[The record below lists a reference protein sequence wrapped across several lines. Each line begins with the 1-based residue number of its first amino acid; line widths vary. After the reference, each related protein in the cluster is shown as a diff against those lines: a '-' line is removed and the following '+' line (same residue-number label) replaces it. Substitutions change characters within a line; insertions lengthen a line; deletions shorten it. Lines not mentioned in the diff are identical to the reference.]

1 MRINILGVGFD
12 NVTMDEA
19 LARGEELLCSEGAHY
34 VVTPNPEI
42 VETCRADAAANAA
55 VNGADLVLPDGIG
68 IVYGA
73 KILHQPLRG
82 RVPGIEFGTGMIERC
97 AKLGKSVYLLGAKPG
112 VAEQAAENLKN
123 RFPGLVIAGTNDGY
137 FQDDDPVVEKINAAQ
152 PDLLLVCLGAPKQE
166 LWMQR
171 NAPRLRVGLMAGLG
185 GSLDVFAGNVK
196 RAPKFFQKLGLEWFY
211 RLIKEPKRIGRMMK
225 LPKFLFAAIGC
236 KLRGKKHHG
245 EG

>member
-97 AKLGKSVYLLGAKPG
+97 AKLGKSSYSKKWIG
-112 VAEQAAENLKN
+112 VTAETPDSELPMVSKATYTSN
-123 RFPGLVIAGTNDGY
+123 GY
-137 FQDDDPVVEKINAAQ
+137 KEA
-152 PDLLLVCLGAPKQE
+152 
-166 LWMQR
+166 
-171 NAPRLRVGLMAGLG
+171 
-185 GSLDVFAGNVK
+185 VK
-196 RAPKFFQKLGLEWFY
+196 LA
-211 RLIKEPKRIGRMMK
+211 
-225 LPKFLFAAIGC
+225 FAAFETVKGA
-236 KLRGKKHHG
+236 
-245 EG
+245 

>member
-97 AKLGKSVYLLGAKPG
+97 AALGKSVYLLGAKPG

-137 FQDDDPVVEKINAAQ
+137 FKEDRRGDQGERRGHGARVPRRAQAGALYGEIWRGDGLSSADGPWRLDGYFCGRRAARAGV
-152 PDLLLVCLGAPKQE
+152 LLQA
-166 LWMQR
+166 
-171 NAPRLRVGLMAGLG
+171 
-185 GSLDVFAGNVK
+185 
-196 RAPKFFQKLGLEWFY
+196 
-211 RLIKEPKRIGRMMK
+211 
-225 LPKFLFAAIGC
+225 
-236 KLRGKKHHG
+236 
-245 EG
+245 

>member
-73 KILHQPLRG
+73 KILHGPLRG
-82 RVPGIEFGTGMIERC
+82 RVP
-97 AKLGKSVYLLGAKPG
+97 ASSSA
-112 VAEQAAENLKN
+112 
-123 RFPGLVIAGTNDGY
+123 
-137 FQDDDPVVEKINAAQ
+137 
-152 PDLLLVCLGAPKQE
+152 
-166 LWMQR
+166 
-171 NAPRLRVGLMAGLG
+171 
-185 GSLDVFAGNVK
+185 
-196 RAPKFFQKLGLEWFY
+196 RA
-211 RLIKEPKRIGRMMK
+211 
-225 LPKFLFAAIGC
+225 
-236 KLRGKKHHG
+236 
-245 EG
+245 

>member
-123 RFPGLVIAGTNDGY
+123 RFPGLVIAGTHDGY
-137 FQDDDPVVEKINAAQ
+137 FKEDAPIAAEIKASGA
-152 PDLLLVCLGAPKQE
+152 DMALVCLGAPKQE
-166 LWMQR
+166 RWMAAHQG
-171 NAPRLRVGLMAGLG
+171 RVHGLMIGVGAGFDFF
-185 GSLDVFAGNVK
+185 SGNVK
-196 RAPKFFQKLGLEWFY
+196 RAPLWMQKHSLEWLY
-211 RLIKEPKRIGRMMK
+211 RLMQDPKRLFQRYWSTN
-225 LPKFLFAAIGC
+225 LKFIWNATIRR
-236 KLRGKKHHG
+236 K
-245 EG
+245 